1 MLGAHE
7 TIGFEY
13 DKSHGENDSF
23 HQQACHAT
31 VQGLCEASRD
41 GTEAH
46 EDCVEDAA
54 AHENDSETRRRHAE
68 ITMQENSY

>member
-7 TIGFEY
+7 AIAFEY

-23 HQQACHAT
+23 PQQACHAS
-31 VQGLCEASRD
+31 VQGLCEASQD

-46 EDCVEDAA
+46 EDCVEDA